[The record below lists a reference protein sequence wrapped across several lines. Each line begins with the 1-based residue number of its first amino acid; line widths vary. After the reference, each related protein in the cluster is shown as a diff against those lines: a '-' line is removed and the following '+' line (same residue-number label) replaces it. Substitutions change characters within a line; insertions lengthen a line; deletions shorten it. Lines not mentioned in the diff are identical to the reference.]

1 MGHALRSRDNAR
13 RRPRW
18 RCFVINWLLVCRPG
32 GQPRP
37 ARPVRSSV
45 YRWSKPVY
53 ISQAALARGGIWR
66 RRAASVSVFV
76 YRLFCSLALTC
87 LPHALTVSR
96 LCCHCVD
103 CCYLPEL
110 TVVTTGSE
118 RQRYALIEK
127 SKLISKCKHFSVKIS
142 STSTSPLS
150 CLPSTWPCR
159 GFCRHVA
166 LSVFTFYSEMSLSFL
181 NSLRFSN
188 IRLIK
193 QAVGGRPPRYAPAPF
208 LPVGAEAPC
217 AAEQTAT

>member
-96 LCCHCVD
+96 LCCHCDD

-127 SKLISKCKHFSVKIS
+127 SKLISKCKHFFCQNIINVNVSVVLFTIHV
-142 STSTSPLS
+142 TLS
-150 CLPSTWPCR
+150 WILPSCCTVCFYILFWNV
-159 GFCRHVA
+159 FKFFELIA
-166 LSVFTFYSEMSLSFL
+166 L
-181 NSLRFSN
+181 
-188 IRLIK
+188 
-193 QAVGGRPPRYAPAPF
+193 
-208 LPVGAEAPC
+208 
-217 AAEQTAT
+217 